1 MRWVRAIAVGWPSCL
16 LLARLEGGIVQPHPA
31 AVPWDSSLSWAGMG
45 LKALE
50 VLQAHSCLHPFLVAL
65 PQART

>member
-31 AVPWDSSLSWAGMG
+31 AVPWDAFPG
-45 LKALE
+45 LE
-50 VLQAHSCLHPFLVAL
+50 WD
-65 PQART
+65 